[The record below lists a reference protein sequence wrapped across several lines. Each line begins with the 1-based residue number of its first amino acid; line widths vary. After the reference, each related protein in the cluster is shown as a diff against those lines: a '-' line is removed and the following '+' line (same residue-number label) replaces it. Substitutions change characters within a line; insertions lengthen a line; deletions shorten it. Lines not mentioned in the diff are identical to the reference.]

1 MGLLTNSASITQYRV
16 EGKMTEPL
24 LKNLHKG
31 LQQHCIQDIDN
42 ESIEKSVGWTPIDH
56 PYEPDFSQ
64 TPFVIGEYVFFSL
77 RMDKKTIPTKIFKK
91 MLHKEMAR
99 QLKNNQREFLSKTEK
114 QELRDRV
121 IHQLLIRIPANPN
134 IYDVLW
140 HYEKGEVNFFSTLKA
155 ANEAIET
162 LFIKSFN
169 LTLIRL
175 FPYTLAEWGCRLSDE
190 QKDILLSL
198 SPMGFVE

>member
-1 MGLLTNSASITQYRV
+1 MGLLTNTGSITQYRI
-16 EGKMTEPL
+16 EGKLPEPL
-24 LKNLHKG
+24 LENLRKG

-42 ESIEKSVGWTPIDH
+42 ESMEKSVGWTPIDH

-77 RMDKKTIPTKIFKK
+77 RMDKKTIPTKILKK
-91 MLHKEMAR
+91 TLHTEMAR
-99 QLKNNQREFLSKTEK
+99 QLKNSQRDFLSKTEK

-134 IYDVLW
+134 IYDVMW
-140 HYEKGEVNFFSTLKA
+140 HYEKGELNFFSTLKA

-162 LFIKSFN
+162 LFIKSFK

-175 FPYTLAEWGCRLSDE
+175 FPYTLAEWGCQLGDK

-198 SPMGFVE
+198 SPTQFVA